1 MTFPVKIEPGMP
13 DGHEI
18 RFKGMSDEAPGHATG
33 DVVIRLQTKKHA
45 ELARIHNDL
54 ITEKRISLM
63 DALCGFQITLDH
75 LSGEKMTIRSAKG
88 SIAKPG
94 QMWVV
99 PGRGMPRYSGTTH
112 GDLYIRLK
120 IDFPDEV
127 SDDVRDKLVAALGAQ
142 PERATDAII
151 AEQARPNDQQRIEK
165 DINNMAQGEKKRQQR
180 DGGQQAQCAQQ

>member
-1 MTFPVKIEPGMP
+1 MP

-45 ELARIHNDL
+45 EIARIHNDL
-54 ITEKRISLM
+54 ITDKRISLL
-63 DALCGFQITLDH
+63 DALCGFQITVNH

-99 PGRGMPRYSGTTH
+99 PGRGMPRYSGTTY
-112 GDLYIRLK
+112 GDLYIRLN

-127 SDDVRDKLVAALGAQ
+127 SDDVRDQLIGAFGKQ
-142 PERATDAII
+142 PERATDAVF

-165 DINNMAQGEKKRQQR
+165 DIQNAGEKKRQQQR